1 MSDAQLAK
9 QVNDDLQ
16 QILADVQGYCAVRCL
31 AKQRPEQWIEGASL
45 LLQGDG
51 PRIVANKTG
60 LSFYTVKTIQAQVFE
75 SPVASDLRRELAV
88 RNLMSLETTVELSE
102 TIGAKLEKRLAEMTD
117 EELKEISPLDLARM
131 KREISTANKLDT
143 DTLLKVRGDN
153 VQTINVVHKTESYE
167 DMMASVREARGEKVI
182 EAEVINE

>member
-1 MSDAQLAK
+1 
-9 QVNDDLQ
+9 
-16 QILADVQGYCAVRCL
+16 
-31 AKQRPEQWIEGASL
+31 
-45 LLQGDG
+45 
-51 PRIVANKTG
+51 
-60 LSFYTVKTIQAQVFE
+60 
-75 SPVASDLRRELAV
+75 
-88 RNLMSLETTVELSE
+88 
-102 TIGAKLEKRLAEMTD
+102 
-117 EELKEISPLDLARM
+117 M